1 MKGIFMAKI
10 IGIGNALVDSEF
22 VLNDEQL
29 TKTGLTKANMT
40 LASQTEQQDLIQS
53 LNQQNITAS
62 KLASGGSSA
71 NSIFVMASLGS
82 ETFYACRVADDD
94 MGHFYVNDLKKV
106 GVKTSPKSI
115 VKDGI
120 TGSCMVLVTP
130 DGERTMQTHLGTSA
144 EISENEIDFSQL
156 QGADW
161 LYIEGYLAMT
171 PSVQSAIMRLKK
183 EAKQHNIK
191 VAVSFADPAVVKF
204 AKDGLDTMLAG
215 GVDVVFCNAEE
226 AMLYTGKTD
235 YQSASQALLKVAN
248 MAVVTNGAKDTV
260 ISYQADFVAETHSNS
275 QITIPTPT
283 VAKILDTNGAGDNYA
298 GAFLHAFANG
308 NTLVD
313 CGKLA
318 GRIAGQVVQQFGA
331 RLTVEQYQQIAKNI

>member
-1 MKGIFMAKI
+1 MTKI

-40 LASQTEQQDLIQS
+40 LASQTEQQDLVQS
-53 LNQQNITAS
+53 LQQQNITAS

-82 ETFYACRVADDD
+82 QTFYACRVADDD
-94 MGHFYVNDLKKV
+94 MGHFYVNDLQQV
-106 GVKTSPKSI
+106 GVQTSPKSI

-156 QGADW
+156 DNADW

-171 PSVQSAIMRLKK
+171 PSVQSAIMQLKND
-183 EAKQHNIK
+183 AKAKNVK

-204 AKDGLDTMLAG
+204 AKEGLDSMLAG

-226 AMLYTGKTD
+226 AMLYTGKND
-235 YQSASQALLKVAN
+235 YQSASQALLNVAK
-248 MAVVTNGAKDTV
+248 MAVVTNGAKDTI
-260 ISYQADFVAETHSNS
+260 ISYQPDFVQETHPNN
-275 QITIPTPT
+275 QIAVPTPT
-283 VAKILDTNGAGDNYA
+283 IEKVLDTNGAGDNYA

-308 NTLVD
+308 KTLAD

-318 GRIAGQVVQQFGA
+318 GMIAGQVVQQFGA
-331 RLTVEQYQQIAKNI
+331 RLTVEQYQQIAKNL